1 MTTIENEP
9 IEVKVERRL
18 RENQTALTESE
29 RRARV
34 REREVERTFSS
45 FREALRALRRA
56 GVAK

>member
-1 MTTIENEP
+1 MTITENEP
-9 IEVKVERRL
+9 LGARVDRRL
-18 RENQTALTESE
+18 QENRTALTESE

-45 FREALRALRRA
+45 IRRALRALRRA